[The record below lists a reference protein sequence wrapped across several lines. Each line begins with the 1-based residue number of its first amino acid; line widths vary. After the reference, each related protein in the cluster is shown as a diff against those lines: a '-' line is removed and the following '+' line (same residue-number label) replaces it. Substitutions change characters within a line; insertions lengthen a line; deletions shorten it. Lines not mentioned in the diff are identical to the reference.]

1 MQRWKTLRILNRTNQ
16 TQNRCGAFK
25 MRQILYILII
35 LFLLNSCK
43 SKPKE
48 KVTENSESSAPT
60 IAVDYDSNFNE
71 WLSNQ
76 DLERKMIVDTIKERA
91 FELWAYGI
99 ILLDSLKQRSID
111 FYWYDSTSFFFIEN
125 EGANGEKYLTKL
137 KMGINTIWTY
147 KIEK

>member
-1 MQRWKTLRILNRTNQ
+1 
-16 TQNRCGAFK
+16 
-25 MRQILYILII
+25 
-35 LFLLNSCK
+35 
-43 SKPKE
+43 
-48 KVTENSESSAPT
+48 
-60 IAVDYDSNFNE
+60 
-71 WLSNQ
+71 
-76 DLERKMIVDTIKERA
+76 
-91 FELWAYGI
+91 